1 MRLRALVLVL
11 AAGLMLAADD
21 PKKEAEKF
29 AGTWGVVAAER
40 DGQPHDKIKN
50 DKLVIAAD
58 KITIKTSSGDEDA
71 TFTVDPAKKPKTID
85 VKPGKENVTI
95 QGIYEIDGDNLKLC
109 FAGPGGERP
118 TDFTTKEGS
127 KRMLITLKREKK

>member
-1 MRLRALVLVL
+1 MRLKALCVVL
-11 AAGLMLAADD
+11 AAGLLLAADD

-40 DGQPHDKIKN
+40 DGKPNDEIKN
-50 DKLVIAAD
+50 DKLIIAGD
-58 KITIKTSSGDEDA
+58 KITIKTARGDEDA
-71 TFTVDPAKKPKTID
+71 TFTVDPAKKPKSID
-85 VKPGKENVTI
+85 VKPSKENVTI
-95 QGIYEIDGDNLKLC
+95 QGIYEIEGDNLKIC

-118 TDFTTKEGS
+118 ADFTTKAGS